1 MLALFPSLGAARRPT
16 ALRHQRVD
24 ARRGRFSLTVRMHV
38 PRVCRAL
45 RSTRVSRGGAG
56 RDVQFATC
64 TSLGPVRQ
72 RFPLCDA
79 APPARNGGR
88 GRSGPS
94 AGPSLGGRGRGCR
107 LGPDWRK
114 REHRPGGECSLRSNA
129 RATDCSN
136 RRSSA
141 PAPLESGIP
150 WAAKPDSCCSS
161 VESFHAKRKSRST
174 ATHGGTPSAC

>member
-1 MLALFPSLGAARRPT
+1 MQAPDGPGGLWALACAAAGPIIAVRSERTGPT
-16 ALRHQRVD
+16 EPLR
-24 ARRGRFSLTVRMHV
+24 LTE
-38 PRVCRAL
+38 
-45 RSTRVSRGGAG
+45 
-56 RDVQFATC
+56 RDV
-64 TSLGPVRQ
+64 V
-72 RFPLCDA
+72 A
-79 APPARNGGR
+79 APIRLVAAFSADRSWRPYSPRWCENYACTLCATVGGLRAGDRAPATSACGG
-88 GRSGPS
+88 G
-94 AGPSLGGRGRGCR
+94 SLGGRGRGCR